1 MQTMTLA
8 SGDTDVAELV
18 GRRHPASPGKRDL
31 HYGTCCTQAR
41 RQENPDAAT
50 VFTGHFLGVRE
61 DLGARASPCS
71 AASGFAARHR
81 RPGMAA
87 EVRQDT
93 RNRRGLTVAGSP
105 GKPLP
110 RRVSRGAGYLFWRAP
125 GAALERRHDGGAAV
139 PSGDLT
145 LMSLDADAHVMTR
158 LSDPPHTDK
167 SVIFHPR

>member
-1 MQTMTLA
+1 MSQNSWGADTPPAPAKEIYITALAARKHAARKTPTPPLSLPAISWA
-8 SGDTDVAELV
+8 SGKIWEHALRPARLRAGLPHVTA
-18 GRRHPASPGKRDL
+18 GR
-31 HYGTCCTQAR
+31 
-41 RQENPDAAT
+41 
-50 VFTGHFLGVRE
+50 
-61 DLGARASPCS
+61 
-71 AASGFAARHR
+71 
-81 RPGMAA
+81 GMAA